1 MKRRK
6 DIFNAFF
13 KAQDRF
19 QLAAPSGFEPD
30 VIHDYIHWGMVL
42 SSSYEHEAEDENLL
56 LCELFLR
63 QVYFHLL
70 EAIQDPTRTRTF
82 RRVCLDSVHTPY
94 HEIAEQMV
102 SEKFRQVLLPFE
114 LPRVD
119 FYPTEVTNGDKVWSS
134 YFMMHIWNNYRAI
147 HQGRSVIDGTYVK
160 NDFFLESL
168 SLDETVLDKIPFE
181 ERLVF
186 TLDEDPKFLFHETVV
201 DALKA
206 ANLTGVGFIRVDQW
220 GPAAMFSDDDFGDL

>member
-1 MKRRK
+1 
-6 DIFNAFF
+6 
-13 KAQDRF
+13 Q
-19 QLAAPSGFEPD
+19 
-30 VIHDYIHWGMVL
+30 Y
-42 SSSYEHEAEDENLL
+42 YL
-56 LCELFLR
+56 LCESGHAG
-63 QVYFHLL
+63 FHMLGQAEDSDEGL
-70 EAIQDPTRTRTF
+70 EHLMATRSLKREVKGLGKVE
-82 RRVCLDSVHTPY
+82 VCEGNKKSFSPCDY

>member
-1 MKRRK
+1 HMLGQTKESDKGLRHLMATRSLIREVTGLGK
-6 DIFNAFF
+6 V
-13 KAQDRF
+13 RV
-19 QLAAPSGFEPD
+19 FEGNKKSFSPCD
-30 VIHDYIHWGMVL
+30 
-42 SSSYEHEAEDENLL
+42 
-56 LCELFLR
+56 
-63 QVYFHLL
+63 
-70 EAIQDPTRTRTF
+70 
-82 RRVCLDSVHTPY
+82 Y

-102 SEKFRQVLLPFE
+102 SDKFRQVLLPFE

-119 FYPTEVTNGDKVWSS
+119 FYPTEVTNGDKVWSN

-160 NDFFLESL
+160 NDFFLEAL

-220 GPAAMFSDDDFGDL
+220 GPAAMFSDDDLGDL

>member
-1 MKRRK
+1 MKYDK
-6 DIFNAFF
+6 
-13 KAQDRF
+13 Q
-19 QLAAPSGFEPD
+19 
-30 VIHDYIHWGMVL
+30 Y
-42 SSSYEHEAEDENLL
+42 YL
-56 LCELFLR
+56 LCESGHAG
-63 QVYFHLL
+63 FHMLGQAEGSDEGL
-70 EAIQDPTRTRTF
+70 EHLMATRSLKREVKGLGKVE
-82 RRVCLDSVHTPY
+82 VCEGNKKSFSPCDY

-119 FYPTEVTNGDKVWSS
+119 FYPTEVTNGDKVWSN

-206 ANLTGVGFIRVDQW
+206 ANLTGVGFIRVDLW

>member
-1 MKRRK
+1 MKYDK
-6 DIFNAFF
+6 
-13 KAQDRF
+13 Q
-19 QLAAPSGFEPD
+19 
-30 VIHDYIHWGMVL
+30 Y
-42 SSSYEHEAEDENLL
+42 YL
-56 LCELFLR
+56 LCESGHAG
-63 QVYFHLL
+63 FHMLGQAEDSDEGL
-70 EAIQDPTRTRTF
+70 EHLMATRSLKREVKGLGKVE
-82 RRVCLDSVHTPY
+82 VCEGNKKSFSPCDY
-94 HEIAEQMV
+94 HEITEQMV

-119 FYPTEVTNGDKVWSS
+119 FYPTEVTNGDKVWSD

-201 DALKA
+201 DAIKA

-220 GPAAMFSDDDFGDL
+220 GPAAMFSDDDFGYL

>member
-1 MKRRK
+1 MKYDK
-6 DIFNAFF
+6 
-13 KAQDRF
+13 Q
-19 QLAAPSGFEPD
+19 
-30 VIHDYIHWGMVL
+30 Y
-42 SSSYEHEAEDENLL
+42 YL
-56 LCELFLR
+56 LCESGHAG
-63 QVYFHLL
+63 FHMLGQAEDSDEGL
-70 EAIQDPTRTRTF
+70 EHLMATRSLKREVKGLGKVE
-82 RRVCLDSVHTPY
+82 VCEGNKKSFSPCDY

-220 GPAAMFSDDDFGDL
+220 GSAAMFSDDDFGDL

>member
-1 MKRRK
+1 MKY
-6 DIFNAFF
+6 DN
-13 KAQDRF
+13 Q
-19 QLAAPSGFEPD
+19 
-30 VIHDYIHWGMVL
+30 Y
-42 SSSYEHEAEDENLL
+42 YL
-56 LCELFLR
+56 LCESGHAGFHMLGQTKESDKGLR
-63 QVYFHLL
+63 HLM
-70 EAIQDPTRTRTF
+70 ATRSLIREVKGLGKV
-82 RRVCLDSVHTPY
+82 RVFEGNKKSFSPCDY

-102 SEKFRQVLLPFE
+102 SDKFRQVLLPFE

-119 FYPTEVTNGDKVWSS
+119 FYPTEVTNGDKVWSN

-160 NDFFLESL
+160 NDFFLEAL

-220 GPAAMFSDDDFGDL
+220 GPAAMFSDDDLGDL

>member
-1 MKRRK
+1 
-6 DIFNAFF
+6 
-13 KAQDRF
+13 Q
-19 QLAAPSGFEPD
+19 
-30 VIHDYIHWGMVL
+30 Y
-42 SSSYEHEAEDENLL
+42 YL
-56 LCELFLR
+56 LCESGHAGFHMLGQTKESDKGLR
-63 QVYFHLL
+63 HLM
-70 EAIQDPTRTRTF
+70 ATRSLIREVKGLGKV
-82 RRVCLDSVHTPY
+82 RVFEGNKKSFSPCDY

-102 SEKFRQVLLPFE
+102 SDKFRQVLLPFE

-119 FYPTEVTNGDKVWSS
+119 FYPTEVTNGDKVWSN

-160 NDFFLESL
+160 NDFFLEAL

-220 GPAAMFSDDDFGDL
+220 GPAAMFSDDDLGDL

>member
-1 MKRRK
+1 MKYDK
-6 DIFNAFF
+6 
-13 KAQDRF
+13 Q
-19 QLAAPSGFEPD
+19 
-30 VIHDYIHWGMVL
+30 Y
-42 SSSYEHEAEDENLL
+42 YL
-56 LCELFLR
+56 LCESGHAGFHMLGQTKESDKGLR
-63 QVYFHLL
+63 HLMATCSL
-70 EAIQDPTRTRTF
+70 IREVKGLGKV
-82 RRVCLDSVHTPY
+82 RVFEGNKKSFSPCDY

-102 SEKFRQVLLPFE
+102 SDKFRQVLSPFE

-119 FYPTEVTNGDKVWSS
+119 FYPTEVTNGDKVWSN

-160 NDFFLESL
+160 NDFFLEAL

>member
-1 MKRRK
+1 MLG
-6 DIFNAFF
+6 
-13 KAQDRF
+13 Q
-19 QLAAPSGFEPD
+19 
-30 VIHDYIHWGMVL
+30 
-42 SSSYEHEAEDENLL
+42 AEDSDEGLEHL
-56 LCELFLR
+56 MATRSLKREVKGLGKVEVCEGNKKSFSPC
-63 QVYFHLL
+63 
-70 EAIQDPTRTRTF
+70 D
-82 RRVCLDSVHTPY
+82 Y
-94 HEIAEQMV
+94 HEITEQMV

-119 FYPTEVTNGDKVWSS
+119 FYPTEVTNGDKVWSD

-201 DALKA
+201 DAIKA

-220 GPAAMFSDDDFGDL
+220 GPAAMFSDDDFGYL

>member
-1 MKRRK
+1 MKYDK
-6 DIFNAFF
+6 
-13 KAQDRF
+13 Q
-19 QLAAPSGFEPD
+19 
-30 VIHDYIHWGMVL
+30 Y
-42 SSSYEHEAEDENLL
+42 YL
-56 LCELFLR
+56 LCESDHAG
-63 QVYFHLL
+63 FHMLGQAEDSDEGL
-70 EAIQDPTRTRTF
+70 EHLMATRSLKREVKGLGKVE
-82 RRVCLDSVHTPY
+82 VCEGNKKSFSPCDY

>member
-1 MKRRK
+1 MKYDK
-6 DIFNAFF
+6 
-13 KAQDRF
+13 Q
-19 QLAAPSGFEPD
+19 
-30 VIHDYIHWGMVL
+30 Y
-42 SSSYEHEAEDENLL
+42 YL
-56 LCELFLR
+56 LCESGHAG
-63 QVYFHLL
+63 FHMLGQAEDSDEGL
-70 EAIQDPTRTRTF
+70 EHLMATRSLKREVKGLGKVE
-82 RRVCLDSVHTPY
+82 VCEGNKKSFSPCDY